1 MKHDLDQLEDVK
13 LKSASAKLEN
23 RKQCTDAELDEENL
37 EDYGDIRIADEV
49 ISIVASLA
57 AQEVPG
63 VLGMSGG
70 LTDGINR
77 FLGKENASKGVRL
90 KFEGKTVN
98 ASVYLNV
105 EYGYCIPE
113 IALEVQEK
121 VKEAVEAMTGY
132 EVQFVDVN
140 VEGVAKRET
149 RELEKEASSD
159 EAMAEILRAQAQ
171 RAEATEVNSFEQQLA
186 GLRNFQN
193 NLKESYEE
201 TSVKDIKRKH
211 ENYGSKGAT
220 EAGSFELP
228 PEEEMDAKH
237 KRFFE
242 ED

>member
-1 MKHDLDQLEDVK
+1 MKHELDQLEDVK
-13 LKSASAKLEN
+13 LHGASAKADK
-23 RKQCTDAELDEENL
+23 KQQTDAEIEDENL

-49 ISIVASLA
+49 IRIVASLA

-63 VLGMSGG
+63 VVSMSGG

>member
-1 MKHDLDQLEDVK
+1 MKHELDQLEDVK
-13 LKSASAKLEN
+13 LHGASAKADK
-23 RKQCTDAELDEENL
+23 KQQTDAEIEDENL

-49 ISIVASLA
+49 IRIVASLA

-63 VLGMSGG
+63 VVSMSGG

-98 ASVYLNV
+98 ARVYINV

-193 NLKESYEE
+193 NVKENYEE
-201 TSVKDIKRKH
+201 TSIKDIKRKH

>member
-1 MKHDLDQLEDVK
+1 MKHDLDQLEDAK

-23 RKQCTDAELDEENL
+23 RKQRTDAELDEENL

-98 ASVYLNV
+98 ANVYINV
-105 EYGYCIPE
+105 EYGSCIPE

-121 VKEAVEAMTGY
+121 VKEAIEAMTGY

-140 VEGVAKRET
+140 VEGVAKRQAT
-149 RELEKEASSD
+149 ELEKEATSD

>member
-1 MKHDLDQLEDVK
+1 MKHELDQLEDVK
-13 LKSASAKLEN
+13 LHGASAKADK
-23 RKQCTDAELDEENL
+23 KQQTDAEIEDENL

-49 ISIVASLA
+49 IRIVASLA

-63 VLGMSGG
+63 VVSMSGG

-77 FLGKENASKGVRL
+77 FLGKENASRGVRL

-211 ENYGSKGAT
+211 ENYGSEGAT

>member
-1 MKHDLDQLEDVK
+1 MKHDLDQLDDVK
-13 LKSASAKLEN
+13 LEPSAVKAEN
-23 RKQCTDAELDEENL
+23 RRQRTDTELDEENL

-63 VLGMSGG
+63 VLSMSGG
-70 LTDGINR
+70 ITDGINR

-98 ASVYLNV
+98 ASVYINV
-105 EYGYCIPE
+105 EYGSCIPE

-121 VKEAVEAMTGY
+121 VKEAIEGMTGY

-140 VEGVAKRET
+140 VEGVAKRQAT
-149 RELEKEASSD
+149 ELEKEASSD

-186 GLRNFQN
+186 GLRNEQQEGFAD
-193 NLKESYEE
+193 
-201 TSVKDIKRKH
+201 TSVKSIKKKH
-211 ENYGSKGAT
+211 ENAADKPHGNDR
-220 EAGSFELP
+220 FELLL
-228 PEEEMDAKH
+228 EEEMDARQM
-237 KRFFE
+237 RFFE

>member
-1 MKHDLDQLEDVK
+1 MKQELDQLEDVK
-13 LKSASAKLEN
+13 LHGASAKADK
-23 RKQCTDAELDEENL
+23 KQQTDAEIEDENL

-49 ISIVASLA
+49 IRIVASLA

-63 VLGMSGG
+63 VVSMSGG

-193 NLKESYEE
+193 NIKESYEE

>member
-1 MKHDLDQLEDVK
+1 MKHDLDQLEDAK

-23 RKQCTDAELDEENL
+23 RKQRTDAELDEENL

-98 ASVYLNV
+98 ANVYINV
-105 EYGYCIPE
+105 EYGSCIPE

-121 VKEAVEAMTGY
+121 VKEAIEAMTGY

-140 VEGVAKRET
+140 VEGVAKRQAT
-149 RELEKEASSD
+149 ELEKEASSD

-186 GLRNFQN
+186 GLRNQQE
-193 NLKESYEE
+193 ESFD
-201 TSVKDIKRKH
+201 TNVKAIKKKH
-211 ENYGSKGAT
+211 ELAAEKAQGQS
-220 EAGSFELP
+220 SFELP
-228 PEEEMDAKH
+228 PEEEMDDSQ

>member
-1 MKHDLDQLEDVK
+1 MKHDLDQLADVK
-13 LKSASAKLEN
+13 LHPTSAKDESI
-23 RKQCTDAELDEENL
+23 KQRTDAELDEENL

-49 ISIVASLA
+49 IRIVASLA

-63 VLGMSGG
+63 VVSMSGG

-149 RELEKEASSD
+149 KELEKEASS
-159 EAMAEILRAQAQ
+159 
-171 RAEATEVNSFEQQLA
+171 
-186 GLRNFQN
+186 
-193 NLKESYEE
+193 
-201 TSVKDIKRKH
+201 
-211 ENYGSKGAT
+211 
-220 EAGSFELP
+220 
-228 PEEEMDAKH
+228 
-237 KRFFE
+237 
-242 ED
+242 

>member
-1 MKHDLDQLEDVK
+1 MKHELDQLEDVK
-13 LKSASAKLEN
+13 LHGASAKADK
-23 RKQCTDAELDEENL
+23 KQQTDAEIEDENL

-49 ISIVASLA
+49 IRIVASLA

-63 VLGMSGG
+63 VVSMSGG

-98 ASVYLNV
+98 ASIYLNV

-193 NLKESYEE
+193 NVKESYEE

>member
-1 MKHDLDQLEDVK
+1 MKHDLEQLEDVK
-13 LKSASAKLEN
+13 LHPASAKAEHKKL
-23 RKQCTDAELDEENL
+23 QTDAEIDEENL

-49 ISIVASLA
+49 IRIVASLA

-63 VLGMSGG
+63 VVSMSGG
-70 LTDGINR
+70 FTDGINR

-149 RELEKEASSD
+149 RELEKEATSE
-159 EAMAEILRAQAQ
+159 EAMADILRAQAQ

-186 GLRNFQN
+186 GLRNLQHDDEEDTN
-193 NLKESYEE
+193 VKE
-201 TSVKDIKRKH
+201 IKRKH
-211 ENYGSKGAT
+211 TG
-220 EAGSFELP
+220 EAKSAPARDRFELP
-228 PEEEMDAKH
+228 PEEEMNEQQM
-237 KRFFE
+237 RFFE

>member
-1 MKHDLDQLEDVK
+1 MKHDLDQLEDAK

-23 RKQCTDAELDEENL
+23 RKQRTDAELDEENL

-98 ASVYLNV
+98 ANVYINV
-105 EYGYCIPE
+105 EYGSCIPE

-121 VKEAVEAMTGY
+121 VKEAIEAMTGY

-140 VEGVAKRET
+140 VEGVAKRQAT
-149 RELEKEASSD
+149 ELEKEASSD

-186 GLRNFQN
+186 GLRNEQQEGFAD
-193 NLKESYEE
+193 
-201 TSVKDIKRKH
+201 TSVKSIKKKH
-211 ENYGSKGAT
+211 ENAADKPHGNDR
-220 EAGSFELP
+220 FELP
-228 PEEEMDAKH
+228 LEEEMDAKQM
-237 KRFFE
+237 RFFE

>member
-1 MKHDLDQLEDVK
+1 MKHDLEQLEDVQ
-13 LKSASAKLEN
+13 LHPASAKAEHKKL
-23 RKQCTDAELDEENL
+23 QTDAEIDEENL

-49 ISIVASLA
+49 IRIVASLA

-63 VLGMSGG
+63 VVSMSGG
-70 LTDGINR
+70 ITDGINR

-90 KFEGKTVN
+90 KFEGRTVN
-98 ASVYLNV
+98 ASIYLNV

-149 RELEKEASSD
+149 KELEKEATSE
-159 EAMAEILRAQAQ
+159 EAMADILRAQAQ

-186 GLRNFQN
+186 GLRNLQTAD
-193 NLKESYEE
+193 KED
-201 TSVKDIKRKH
+201 TNVKEIKRKYADEAK
-211 ENYGSKGAT
+211 ENSAR
-220 EAGSFELP
+220 ERFELP
-228 PEEEMDAKH
+228 PEEEMDEKQ